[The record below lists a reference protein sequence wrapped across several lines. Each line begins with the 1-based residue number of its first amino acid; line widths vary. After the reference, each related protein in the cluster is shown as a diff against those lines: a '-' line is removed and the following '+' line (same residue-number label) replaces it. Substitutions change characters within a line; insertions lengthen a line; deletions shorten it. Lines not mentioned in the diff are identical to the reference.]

1 LEPNWAHR
9 HFFPQISFLY
19 RNGSQATATI
29 LSLNARLG
37 KRQAMPQAVH
47 YRFTQ
52 RFNQPARKA
61 YDWCTDFT
69 PEDQVLMREKNATRE
84 VQQLTK
90 NTVILTDTF
99 HKKGETT
106 VKQKLVCLYPNKLMW
121 TSTHLAGPARY
132 SQFIYEITSE
142 SKTTSS
148 LRFTALHVAHC
159 LKEDSDKT
167 ENRCLA
173 EELRKED
180 SDVWKNLANE
190 LEKELGRGRP

>member
-1 LEPNWAHR
+1 
-9 HFFPQISFLY
+9 
-19 RNGSQATATI
+19 
-29 LSLNARLG
+29 
-37 KRQAMPQAVH
+37 M
-47 YRFTQ
+47 
-52 RFNQPARKA
+52 
-61 YDWCTDFT
+61 
-69 PEDQVLMREKNATRE
+69 RE